1 MKIPAEDVLD
11 YFTDGRRVAF
21 LLERR
26 IASQVLS
33 VARSEGAG
41 YVVLDSTGRKWEVRS
56 VSKSGIYFRP
66 IIWLDQGGNLKR
78 MVFYRN

>member
-1 MKIPAEDVLD
+1 MNHETEIEREHGPSEWFLNWDISQLPEAMKIPAEDVRD

-33 VARSEGAG
+33 LARSEGAG
-41 YVVLDSTGRKWEVRS
+41 YGVLDSTGRK
-56 VSKSGIYFRP
+56 
-66 IIWLDQGGNLKR
+66 
-78 MVFYRN
+78 